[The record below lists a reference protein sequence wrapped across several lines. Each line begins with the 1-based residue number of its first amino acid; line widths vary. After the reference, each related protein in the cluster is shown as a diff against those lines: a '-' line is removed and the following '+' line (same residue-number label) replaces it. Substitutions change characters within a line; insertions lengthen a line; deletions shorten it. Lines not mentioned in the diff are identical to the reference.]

1 MRLILD
7 DLISD
12 ELKDYLM
19 TQKGITDVKI
29 TDDRFLKALDIKYDK
44 NITPEIIMK
53 YIELFQNN
61 NYSIL

>member
-29 TDDRFLKALDIKYDK
+29 TDDRFLKVLDIKYDK

-53 YIELFQNN
+53 YI
-61 NYSIL
+61 S